1 VFEWLQSNHTN
12 TALKTAIRKFVDFYE
27 VFLGSRF
34 TGPQLVRVCKYM
46 ISKNYLTNEYL
57 SKNLGVSKFII
68 TGKSRKGLLAR
79 VASKL
84 FIWQVL
90 EGNETV
96 LSALAV

>member
-1 VFEWLQSNHTN
+1 
-12 TALKTAIRKFVDFYE
+12 
-27 VFLGSRF
+27 
-34 TGPQLVRVCKYM
+34 M